1 MHRRKFL
8 ALSTLALPFSNTLLT
23 GCSTNGTRSISP
35 TPHTP
40 LQNLL
45 NELLPSWENKLN
57 AKIGMAVITA
67 SNVNIASY
75 RGYER
80 FPMNS
85 TFKAFLGAN
94 VLEMA
99 DEGQLN
105 LTDTVTIKGSDL
117 LEYAPTARKFFEAK
131 QPISLAQLCEG
142 AITLSD
148 NTCANLLLEKVGGIS
163 VFNAFLHRIG
173 NIDMTLAHN
182 EPLLNYSHYGD
193 RLDTAKPIQYTQS
206 LKNLLTGNRLSENSK
221 KQLITWLANDK
232 VADDL
237 LRKYLPKDWHIGD
250 KTGTG
255 DESKNIVAVIWN
267 AQGEAYFVS
276 LFITQPH
283 DGKSN
288 DFEKQKSV
296 AMAEIGRAIYPIL

>member
-23 GCSTNGTRSISP
+23 GCATNDTRSISP

-67 SNVNIASY
+67 STGNIASY
-75 RGYER
+75 RGEER

-99 DEGQLN
+99 DNGQLS
-105 LTDTVTIKGSDL
+105 LTDTIRIKANDL
-117 LEYAPTARKFFEAK
+117 LEYAPTAKMFFDAK
-131 QPISLAQLCEG
+131 QPINLAQLCEG

-148 NTCANLLLEKVGGIS
+148 NTCANLLLDKIGGLA
-163 VFNAFLHRIG
+163 VFNAFLHRIS
-173 NIDMTLAHN
+173 NTDMTLAHN
-182 EPLLNYSHYGD
+182 EPLVNRSHYGD
-193 RLDTAKPIQYTQS
+193 TLDTAKPIQYAQS

-221 KQLITWLANDK
+221 KQLVTWLANDK

-276 LFITQPH
+276 LFINQPH
-283 DGKSN
+283 QGKLN
-288 DFEKQKSV
+288 EFEKQKSV
-296 AMAEIGRAIYPIL
+296 AMAEIGKQIYSVM